1 MGKSACPLGKS
12 TTYGAAS
19 LQQHTVGDFQG
30 YLKFNVD
37 ASLFVSN
44 GATGWGW
51 CIRDHLGRFILTG
64 SNFIHERLNTIEG
77 ETLALKE
84 AIHEVIQRGLSHV
97 TFENDSK
104 IVVDAIASGSVGTS
118 EFSMLISQIKL

>member
-1 MGKSACPLGKS
+1 LEN
-12 TTYGAAS
+12 
-19 LQQHTVGDFQG
+19 QQHTVGDFQQWQPPLQG

-84 AIHEVIQRGLSHV
+84 AIHEVIQRGLPHV
-97 TFENDSK
+97 TLK
-104 IVVDAIASGSVGTS
+104 MT
-118 EFSMLISQIKL
+118 LKL

>member
-51 CIRDHLGRFILTG
+51 CIRDHLGRFVLAG
-64 SNFIHERLNTIEG
+64 SNFIPERLNTIEG
-77 ETLALKE
+77 ATLALKE
-84 AIHEVIQRGLSHV
+84 AIHEVIQRGLPHV
-97 TFENDSK
+97 TLK
-104 IVVDAIASGSVGTS
+104 MT
-118 EFSMLISQIKL
+118 LKL